1 MRGVSASCEPV
12 VAPVLA
18 SRWRASPA
26 RLARLLLGLTIFGA
40 GEGLIV
46 AAALGNSPWT
56 VFAQGV
62 GAHLGL
68 GVGIATVGIS
78 LVILLAWVPLR
89 QRPGLGTIANAVV
102 IGLVLD
108 AVLALVGD
116 PAGYPARVALLLGG
130 IALVAAGS
138 GLYLTTFLGPGPRD
152 GLMTGL
158 HRRTGARIGVIRT
171 GLESSALVAG
181 WLLGGTVGIGTLL
194 FALSVGPL
202 VAAVLRLTARA
213 PLTDL

>member
-1 MRGVSASCEPV
+1 MRGVSAACEPV
-12 VAPVLA
+12 AAPAIA

-26 RLARLLLGLTIFGA
+26 RLARLLAGLTVFGA

-46 AAALGNSPWT
+46 AAGLGNSPWT

-62 GAHLGL
+62 AEHLGL

-78 LVILLAWVPLR
+78 LVILLAWIPLR
-89 QRPGLGTIANAVV
+89 QRPGLGTIANAVL

-108 AVLALVGD
+108 AVLALIGE
-116 PAGYPARVALLLGG
+116 PAGYPARAALLLGG

-158 HRRTGARIGVIRT
+158 HRRTGARIGAIRT
-171 GLESSALVAG
+171 GVESSALVAG
-181 WLLGGTVGIGTLL
+181 WLLGGTVGVGTLL
-194 FALSVGPL
+194 FALGIGPL

-213 PLTDL
+213 PLTEL

>member
-1 MRGVSASCEPV
+1 VSAACEPV
-12 VAPVLA
+12 AAPVRA

-26 RLARLLLGLTIFGA
+26 RLARLLLGLTLFGA

-46 AAALGNSPWT
+46 GAELGNSPWT

-62 GAHLGL
+62 AEQLGVS
-68 GVGIATVGIS
+68 VGIATVGIS
-78 LVILLAWVPLR
+78 LVLLLAWIPLR
-89 QRPGLGTIANAVV
+89 QRPGLGTIANALVV
-102 IGLVLD
+102 GLVLD
-108 AVLALVGD
+108 AVLALIGD
-116 PAGYPARVALLLGG
+116 PVGYPARAALLVGG

-138 GLYLTTFLGPGPRD
+138 GFYLTTFLGPGPRD

-158 HRRTGARIGVIRT
+158 HRRTGARIGAIRT

-181 WLLGGTVGIGTLL
+181 WFLGGTVGVGTLV